1 MGIVSEISG
10 VIVLVAS
17 TLTTVLTLV
26 EKSQKIKAKPLSKFF
41 RGDLDKKID
50 ELAENQKV
58 LNNTMDIN
66 HKDLRNKISE
76 VRKKVDM
83 NDIDTIRTRIL
94 DSESLLRK
102 GEQFTKTQWESLYK
116 DIQKWNNYHKDYK
129 DLNGFLKVAIEN
141 IDEMYKNAVYKD

>member
-26 EKSQKIKAKPLSKFF
+26 EKSQKIKAKPLSKLF
-41 RGDLDKKID
+41 RGDLDKKME
-50 ELAENQKV
+50 ELAQNQIN
-58 LNNTMDIN
+58 LNNTMEIN
-66 HKDLRNKISE
+66 HKDLRNKIAE

-94 DSESLLRK
+94 DSEALLRK

-116 DIQKWNNYHKDYK
+116 DITKWNEYHKNYK

-141 IDEMYKNAVYKD
+141 IDEMYKNATFKE

>member
-10 VIVLVAS
+10 IIVLVAS

-50 ELAENQKV
+50 ELAENQKE
-58 LNNTMDIN
+58 LNNTMEIN

>member
-10 VIVLVAS
+10 IIVLVAS
-17 TLTTVLTLV
+17 TLTAVLTLV

-41 RGDLDKKID
+41 RGDLDKKME
-50 ELAENQKV
+50 ELAENQKE
-58 LNNTMDIN
+58 LNNTVEIN

-102 GEQFTKTQWESLYK
+102 GEQFTKTQWESLYR
-116 DIQKWNNYHKDYK
+116 DIEKWNNYHKDYK

>member
-10 VIVLVAS
+10 IIVLVAS

-41 RGDLDKKID
+41 RGDLDKKME
-50 ELAENQKV
+50 ELAENQKE
-58 LNNTMDIN
+58 LNNTMEIN